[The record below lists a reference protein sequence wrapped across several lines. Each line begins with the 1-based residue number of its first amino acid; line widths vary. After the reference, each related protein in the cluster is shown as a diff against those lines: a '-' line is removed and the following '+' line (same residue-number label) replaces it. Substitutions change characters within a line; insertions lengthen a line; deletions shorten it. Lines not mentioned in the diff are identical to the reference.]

1 MRLIR
6 ELPALSIPGRTWQEN
21 GMQVIGAGSNQAE
34 AWPPAVVEGSGIR
47 IGFVGAAGSLGKR

>member
-1 MRLIR
+1 
-6 ELPALSIPGRTWQEN
+6 
-21 GMQVIGAGSNQAE
+21 VIGAGSNQAE